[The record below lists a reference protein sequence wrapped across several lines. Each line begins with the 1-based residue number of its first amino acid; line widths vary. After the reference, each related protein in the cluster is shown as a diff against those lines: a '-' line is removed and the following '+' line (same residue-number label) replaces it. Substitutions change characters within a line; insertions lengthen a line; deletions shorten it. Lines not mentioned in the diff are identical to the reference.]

1 MNGKRNPPTPSPRPA
16 AGPRLDSQ
24 ARVRRE
30 LARVYGDC
38 RAGRMAWGDG
48 TKAAHV
54 LSCIARILEGAE
66 LEARVAKLE
75 AEPGDRA

>member
-1 MNGKRNPPTPSPRPA
+1 
-16 AGPRLDSQ
+16 
-24 ARVRRE
+24 
-30 LARVYGDC
+30 
-38 RAGRMAWGDG
+38 
-48 TKAAHV
+48 V